1 VVSRGDVLWLEAPD
15 DKRRPACVLTRDAA
29 IPVLRYVTVAF
40 ITRTLRGIPTEVRLD
55 PDDGMPT
62 ECAINLD
69 NLRTVPKAHLTER
82 ITTLSGKQMHE
93 VCRALSVANGCA

>member
-1 VVSRGDVLWLEAPD
+1 MVSRGDVLWLEAPD

-40 ITRTLRGIPTEVRLD
+40 VTRTLRGLPTEVRLD
-55 PDDGMPT
+55 ADDGMPT

-69 NLRTVPKAHLTER
+69 NVRVVPKALLTER
-82 ITTLSGKQMHE
+82 ITSLSGARMHD
-93 VCRALSVANGCA
+93 VCRALSVATGCA